1 MSKKMII
8 KLAVDFIM
16 TVLFLFLMAFRL
28 TDDFI
33 HEILG
38 ISIFVLFIF
47 HSLLNGKWY
56 LSLLK
61 GKYNAMRIF
70 KTTINIL
77 LAMIMLVM
85 LVNAVFISETIFDF
99 VPVDSTLFVIE
110 LHLFCAAWGF
120 VLMSVHLGLHWKMIL
135 KVTGFSS
142 GNKIVVF
149 VSRIAAFFLL
159 IYGIKAFAARYL
171 FQKLMM
177 YSAYD
182 SISLDGTGIEI
193 LGDYFLI
200 MGMLVVLTYYAML
213 LLQKSNRLSKA

>member
-1 MSKKMII
+1 MII

-77 LAMIMLVM
+77 LAMIMLVN
-85 LVNAVFISETIFDF
+85 VVFISETIFDF